1 MKRILVT
8 TTALFITAT
17 STAFANSPQLVQQ
30 TQLML
35 NEYGIPVD
43 ASTLDANQLT
53 TLHSLDVS
61 ESENVAERIAE
72 IVGYEGRVPADA
84 LTATETVEAAEENIE
99 QAADAVAET
108 AENTVEAVKDAMPE
122 TGTDALVESKLRDH
136 DITVDASTLTDEQK
150 VQILGLDLSDERN
163 AQARLEE
170 IING

>member
-35 NEYGIPVD
+35 DEYGIPVD

-61 ESENVAERIAE
+61 ESENVAGRIAE

-84 LTATETVEAAEENIE
+84 LTATETVEAAEANAEK
-99 QAADAVAET
+99 AADAVGET
-108 AENTVEAVKDAMPE
+108 AETVADAMPE
-122 TGTDALVESKLRDH
+122 TGTDALVESKLRDY
-136 DITVDASTLTDEQK
+136 DITVDAATLTDEQK
-150 VQILGLDLSDERN
+150 VQILGLDLADERN
-163 AQARLEE
+163 AQARLKE